1 MLKLIF
7 FISSINNRLSPND
20 GYITLGIRIPQ
31 SRLKNDALQRNSP
44 NWKTSIYDVYYLA
57 ACLRD
62 IGMEATL
69 PMPLARK
76 TMFTDPVTGIK
87 GSIGVDDCF
96 IYDRD
101 LLIAEYLKLDKRIRP
116 LLTII
121 LYFTKLKNINKCEY
135 YREKKNDM
143 ILIFFKC

>member
-1 MLKLIF
+1 M
-7 FISSINNRLSPND
+7 
-20 GYITLGIRIPQ
+20 
-31 SRLKNDALQRNSP
+31 
-44 NWKTSIYDVYYLA
+44 A